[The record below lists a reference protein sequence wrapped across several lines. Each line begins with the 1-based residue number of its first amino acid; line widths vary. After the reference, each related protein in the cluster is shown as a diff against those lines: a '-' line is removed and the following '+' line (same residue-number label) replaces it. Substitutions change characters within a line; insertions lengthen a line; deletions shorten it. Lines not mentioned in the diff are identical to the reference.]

1 MGKLIVALLGVPV
14 FVMCSG
20 SSPRATLWFLGI
32 LWVGAGLALALS
44 PTSATAQPQDEVRR
58 LLFSEVDS
66 LRSLVDQADLDSYAT
81 EQFHEA
87 RTLHQEAREAFE
99 GASMNDIRSRIQQA
113 HRSYVEAIETANHAR
128 RLIDDLEAYQRQV
141 HSSHWMADRD
151 AVEDAQ
157 EAYQEA
163 IRAAKAG
170 DLDDMREAVTEAKEH
185 YRRVQIVGLRGELER
200 AADALDAAEDTLSDA
215 AYTARRSAIDI
226 VEERLEEAEDQPFQG
241 RDLYAE
247 VAGYLPDLVPSPSDT
262 LDGTGDE
269 APTKHVGDTFDAT
282 NSSVTFAGPEQR
294 AMVPM
299 SGDLSRGP
307 NPMANKPGVGY
318 DAQVQWGQTGPT
330 GFGRY
335 SSLSVAD
342 VGPDA
347 RYDPTDQT
355 PGIFRDGGTLF
366 ARPGG
371 RGGLW
376 RRSLGGGGSW
386 TQVTWNLP
394 APFHTAQAAMDPTD
408 AEHIFALIAK
418 ANDRGELILYETT
431 DGGKEWSRVSYF
443 AEPEHTLNDVGKN
456 FLAYASSVEIH
467 VFDNGQNIFLYNYNG
482 DHWGYYST
490 NGGDDWH
497 TADLDVE
504 PHGTALAR
512 NKLYA
517 TDQGGLLL
525 NATDG
530 ELYRSTDYGQTWSQ
544 IADYSDKAF
553 HAGAGADEGMS
564 FALSSDNQTVRVFY
578 KQAFSIDDS
587 LASDLNDGS
596 VTQDLVTAFQNN
608 DAAIVQGGN
617 VKVKNKDK
625 HWKVFNGDLR
635 WLVWANGTQ
644 LKVRTCCYLDTSTDG
659 GESFESKN
667 LSEPFPADGPQGL
680 LIDPDTPERL
690 TAFIYMEG
698 PYISQDGGDTWT
710 RVYADSVD
718 QHLWQNQFYDSYTI
732 TRSGPSK
739 GMAKPTDYRDVMVLD
754 EFPGNPIL
762 VGSDQGLFFMS
773 HPTEEVSP
781 TVFWNAAAGM
791 DHSEV
796 YSVEVDDCGNLYHGL
811 WHHSAM
817 IRPAHAEDEI
827 AADSLFY
834 YGDDFTLEAGNM
846 FVKSKSDCL
855 GWASVGSNFGD
866 PPQYDFKTY
875 VSDQSGTLKN
885 VKADFRLKYKGTPVF
900 ENGMWYYVER
910 STDSLNATPPDS
922 SKFRARRANGSL
934 VQAPRGRNPKKD
946 RPANAVWYLT
956 GARSTWW
963 DWPQQIKR
971 IQGGTT
977 ETSLDLSDSSVNIK
991 GNTYDVYNG
1000 RVAVVL
1006 EDARREDI
1014 LIYEHDS
1021 EGALTED
1028 DIPSVENPFP
1038 MFENPEIKEVWVDP
1052 TDSDRYFAEVLED
1065 SDAGAQCPFHFMVTE
1080 DAGTT
1085 WTVFSRHLNC
1095 TNVYDVAINEKTETA
1110 YVATHHRGVLEG
1122 DLSGLDDA
1130 TDLRVDVSCEEAQI
1144 SASGTMDCRVDFEV
1158 DGPGESSWS
1167 KAANSVQI
1175 DVSLPVNQA
1184 LYTLSTDRSTLRD
1197 AGCIARRTQ
1206 DDEGF
1211 SVVERLECTSALDN
1225 FPVGRGLPLD
1235 IKIDRPYIITGM
1247 PSVDAQIGAQLQV
1260 NTSPQDLRPHNDTT
1274 GTSVTVF
1281 DHPKPD
1287 RYDPRPSGDGGEIV
1301 SNDTISTP
1309 ARLAPWTHDRA
1320 RHHLA
1325 CPGGDGTGRTNC
1337 ASVLTDPSDA
1347 APRAAEEVWVQE
1359 VDALSL
1365 WSSGDVDYYEI
1376 PLPDFDS
1383 PLMKDKLSNLECGM
1397 NSITMKPE
1405 EEDAESQRDGDKKK
1419 RTDAPEGQYAT
1430 ALLFQLDGQYKS
1442 DFANATPKGYTL
1454 RPVPSNVQ
1462 SAFASEGESLSSRAR
1477 IRLPTGVTDWQN
1489 ASRWKIIDGSTTY
1502 FVEPDGNTLR
1512 VLSAQPATSVGGATT
1527 VDVETQGY
1535 LKVTLVPADGT
1546 PEDNPLG
1553 GVGVSPG
1560 SVRLQSYADTTLSSR
1575 LRDLPSTSDSTAHLR
1590 INCPRSQKSPSRIVL
1605 GVGEDDQAAGEYS
1618 LRLEYRVG
1626 IRRTKP

>member
-1 MGKLIVALLGVPV
+1 MR
-14 FVMCSG
+14 SG
-20 SSPRATLWFLGI
+20 SSLHEAFWLLP
-32 LWVGAGLALALS
+32 ALFVLSLLVPALS
-44 PTSATAQPQDEVRR
+44 PSSATAQPQDEVRR

-66 LRSLVDQADLDSYAT
+66 LRSLVDQADLDTYAT
-81 EQFHEA
+81 EQFQEA
-87 RTLHQEAREAFE
+87 RALHREAREAFADGE
-99 GASMNDIRSRIQQA
+99 SMSEIRSRIQTA
-113 HRSYVEAIETANHAR
+113 HRNYVEAIETANQAR

-141 HSSHWMADRD
+141 HSSHWSSDRD

-157 EAYQEA
+157 EAYREA
-163 IRAAKAG
+163 LRAAQAG
-170 DLDDMREAVTEAKEH
+170 DLEEVREAVTEAKEH

-200 AADALDAAEDTLSDA
+200 ASDALDAAEDTLSDA

-226 VEERLEEAEDQPFQG
+226 VEERLEEAEDQSFQG

-247 VAGYLPDLVPSPSDT
+247 VAGYLPDLLPSPADT
-262 LDGTGDE
+262 ADGTPGGTPE
-269 APTKHVGDTFDAT
+269 KHVGDTFDAT

-307 NPMANKPGVGY
+307 DPMANEPGVGY
-318 DAQVQWGQTGPT
+318 DAQVQWAQTGPT

-335 SSLSVAD
+335 SSLSVAE

-355 PGIFRDGGTLF
+355 PGIFRDGGALF

-408 AEHIFALIAK
+408 ADHIFALIAK

-490 NGGDDWH
+490 DGGDNWH

-504 PHGTALAR
+504 PHGPALAR

-553 HAGAGADEGMS
+553 HAGRGADEGMS
-564 FALSSDNQTVRVFY
+564 FAMSADNQTVRVFY

-587 LASDLNDGS
+587 LASDLNSGT

-608 DAAIVQGGN
+608 DAAVVQGGN
-617 VKVKNKDK
+617 VKVKNKDN

-635 WLVWANGTQ
+635 WLVWADGNQ
-644 LKVRTCCYLDTSTDG
+644 LNVRTCCYLDTSTDG

-698 PYISQDGGDTWT
+698 PYISQDGGSTWT

-718 QHLWQNQFYDSYTI
+718 QHLWQNHFYDSYTI
-732 TRSGPSK
+732 TRNGPSK
-739 GMAKPTDYRDVMVLD
+739 GMAKPTDYRDMMVLD

-817 IRPAHAEDEI
+817 IRPAHEEDEI

-834 YGDDFTLEAGNM
+834 YGDQFTSEAGSM
-846 FVKSKSDCL
+846 FVQSKSDCL
-855 GWASVGSNFGD
+855 DWASIGTNVGNPS
-866 PPQYDFKTY
+866 QYDFKTY
-875 VSDQSGTLKN
+875 VSNQSGTLKN
-885 VKADFRLKYKGTPVF
+885 VKSDFRLKYKGSPVF

-934 VQAPRGRNPKKD
+934 VQAPRARSPRKD

-956 GARSTWW
+956 GAGSTWRH
-963 DWPQQIKR
+963 WPDQIKR
-971 IQGGTT
+971 IQGGSTQ
-977 ETSLDLSDSSVNIK
+977 TSLDLSDSYVNIK
-991 GNTYDVYNG
+991 GNTYDVHDG

-1006 EDARREDI
+1006 TDTGTEDI
-1014 LIYEHDS
+1014 LIYEHAP
-1021 EGALTED
+1021 EGPLTED
-1028 DIPSVENPFP
+1028 DIPSVENQFP
-1038 MFENPEIKEVWVDP
+1038 MFTEPVIKEVWVDP
-1052 TDSDRYFAEVLED
+1052 TDSERYFALVQED

-1080 DAGTT
+1080 DAGET
-1085 WTVFSRHLNC
+1085 WDLFSRHLNC
-1095 TNVYDVAINEKTETA
+1095 TNVYDLAINEKTETA

-1122 DLSGLDDA
+1122 DLSALDDA
-1130 TDLRVDVSCEEAQI
+1130 TDLRVDVSCEEETI
-1144 SASGTMDCRVDFEV
+1144 SASGTMDCRLDLEM
-1158 DGPGESSWS
+1158 DGPGEPSWW
-1167 KAANSVQI
+1167 KATNSVQV
-1175 DVSLPVNQA
+1175 DVSLPVNEA

-1206 DDEGF
+1206 DDESF
-1211 SVVERLECTSALDN
+1211 SVVERLECTSVLDN
-1225 FPVGRGLPLD
+1225 FPIGRGLPLD

-1260 NTSPQDLRPHNDTT
+1260 NTSPQDLRSDNDTT
-1274 GTSVTVF
+1274 GTSVTVY
-1281 DHPKPD
+1281 DQPKPD
-1287 RYDPRPSGDGGEIV
+1287 RFDPRASGDGGEIV

-1309 ARLAPWTHDRA
+1309 VRLAPWTHDRA

-1325 CPGGDGTGRTNC
+1325 CPGNDGSGRTNC
-1337 ASVLTDPSDA
+1337 AGVLTDPSDD
-1347 APRAAEEVWVQE
+1347 APLAAEEVWVQE

-1383 PLMKDKLSNLECGM
+1383 PLMTDKLSNPECGM
-1397 NSITMKPE
+1397 SSITMEPGDP
-1405 EEDAESQRDGDKKK
+1405 DADPQRDGDKKK
-1419 RTDAPEGQYAT
+1419 RTDAPEGQMT
-1430 ALLFQLDGQYKS
+1430 TTLLFRLDGQYES
-1442 DFANATPKGYTL
+1442 DFVNATPKGYTL

-1477 IRLPTGVTDWQN
+1477 IRLPNGVTDWQN
-1489 ASRWKIIDGSTTY
+1489 APRWKIIDGSSTY
-1502 FVEPDGNTLR
+1502 FVEPDGSTLR

-1535 LKVTLVPADGT
+1535 LQVTLVPADKT
-1546 PEDNPLG
+1546 PDDNSLG
-1553 GVGVSPG
+1553 GVGVSPRTV
-1560 SVRLQSYADTTLSSR
+1560 SLQSYADTTRSSR
-1575 LRDLPSTSDSTAHLR
+1575 LRDVPSTEEGTAQLR
-1590 INCPRSQKSPSRIVL
+1590 INCPRSEDAPSRVVI
-1605 GVGEDDQAAGEYS
+1605 GVGEDDRAAGEYS